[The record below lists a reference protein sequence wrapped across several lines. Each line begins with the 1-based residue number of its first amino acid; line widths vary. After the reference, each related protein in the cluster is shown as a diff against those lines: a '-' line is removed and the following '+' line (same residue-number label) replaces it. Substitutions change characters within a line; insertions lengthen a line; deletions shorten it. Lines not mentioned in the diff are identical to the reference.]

1 MMKRGIVNV
10 RMVITEE
17 KILSNIEKIHKLI
30 NPNNKKQ
37 IIELEDNSYF
47 KDLVES
53 VKTYLIEYPKKKNF
67 PKNVY
72 DQCYELVEYATKQF
86 EENTKQIEDL
96 IKEREYNIKSAAIL
110 KQTKEIVESGDPSWK
125 QSVKAIQPRFS
136 RDIIQSLSLIA
147 TVKEKDP
154 ENYNAAV
161 KLVNARIDNLQSNLH
176 IEIDME
182 RIEDRSR
189 ALSFIGIEIA
199 DALKQI
205 PVPRGVEEDS
215 SVVENAQE
223 NLHIEEKE
231 VKQEQAQEQVQTQV
245 QAQAPVQTMAQ
256 VSPTNSPVQRTQVQ
270 NNQQQVEQQRV
281 QAQQIAAQRLMQQRQ
296 MQQRQAFY
304 NNMYANQMRQ
314 TQYQYAQYR
323 QNVNGRVAMSQPMR
337 NPSAQYM
344 ANYYNPRQNRQA
356 MQQDNRQQV
365 QKVQARPEAL
375 QQVDYTSRVYQ
386 NAKEIEDGRNIKVK
400 SSLWN
405 KFMNSKFMRS
415 IKYAFKLRVVLQLPE
430 GDEAT
435 ANNK

>member
-17 KILSNIEKIHKLI
+17 KILSNVEKIHKLI

-110 KQTKEIVESGDPSWK
+110 KQTKEIVESGDPNWK

-205 PVPRGVEEDS
+205 PVPRGVEENDS

-231 VKQEQAQEQVQTQV
+231 VKQEQV
-245 QAQAPVQTMAQ
+245 QASM
-256 VSPTNSPVQRTQVQ
+256 PTSPVNTQVQ
-270 NNQQQVEQQRV
+270 NAQVQNNAQNQQQGQQQVQQQNV
-281 QAQQIAAQRLMQQRQ
+281 QAQQIAAQRQ

-314 TQYQYAQYR
+314 AQYQYAQYR
-323 QNVNGRVAMSQPMR
+323 QNMNARAAMPQQAR
-337 NPSAQYM
+337 TPSAQYM
-344 ANYYNPRQNRQA
+344 ASYYNPRQNRQVN
-356 MQQDNRQQV
+356 QQMNVRQQV
-365 QKVQARPEAL
+365 QKVQARPEAV

-405 KFMNSKFMRS
+405 RFMNSKFVKS

-430 GDEAT
+430 GEEAT

>member
-17 KILSNIEKIHKLI
+17 KILSNVEKIHKLI

-110 KQTKEIVESGDPSWK
+110 KQTKEIVESGDPNWK

-205 PVPRGVEEDS
+205 PVPRGVEENDS
-215 SVVENAQE
+215 SVVENAQA

-231 VKQEQAQEQVQTQV
+231 VKQEQV
-245 QAQAPVQTMAQ
+245 QANMPA
-256 VSPTNSPVQRTQVQ
+256 SPVNAQVQ
-270 NNQQQVEQQRV
+270 NVQVQSNVQNQQQGQQQVQQQNV
-281 QAQQIAAQRLMQQRQ
+281 QAQQIAAQRQ

-314 TQYQYAQYR
+314 AQYQYAQYR
-323 QNVNGRVAMSQPMR
+323 QNMNGRVVMPQQVR
-337 NPSAQYM
+337 TPSAQYM
-344 ANYYNPRQNRQA
+344 ASYYNPRQNRQVN
-356 MQQDNRQQV
+356 QQMNARQQV
-365 QKVQARPEAL
+365 QKVQARPEAV

-405 KFMNSKFMRS
+405 RFMNSKFVKS

-430 GDEAT
+430 GEEAT

>member
-17 KILSNIEKIHKLI
+17 KILSNVEKIHKLI

-72 DQCYELVEYATKQF
+72 DQCYELVEYATAQF
-86 EENTKQIEDL
+86 EDNTKQIEQL

-110 KQTKEIVESGDPSWK
+110 KQTKEIVISGDPNWK
-125 QSVKAIQPRFS
+125 QSVKAIQPRFP

-147 TVKEKDP
+147 TIREKDP
-154 ENYNAAV
+154 ENYNAAI

-205 PVPRGVEEDS
+205 PAPRGIEEDN
-215 SVVENAQE
+215 SVVENAEE

-231 VKQEQAQEQVQTQV
+231 EQVEVQTVKQPVLQNVVNT
-245 QAQAPVQTMAQ
+245 PVQQNIQQQPPQQQKMVHQ
-256 VSPTNSPVQRTQVQ
+256 PVQQVAA
-270 NNQQQVEQQRV
+270 QQQ
-281 QAQQIAAQRLMQQRQ
+281 I
-296 MQQRQAFY
+296 QRQAFY

-314 TQYQYAQYR
+314 AQYQYR
-323 QNVNGRVAMSQPMR
+323 QQNSRANVAMPQPMR
-337 NPSAQYM
+337 QSANQYM
-344 ANYYNPRQNRQA
+344 SNYYNPRQNRQVSTI
-356 MQQDNRQQV
+356 QDNKQQV
-365 QKVQARPEAL
+365 QKVQARPESV

-386 NAKEIEDGRNIKVK
+386 NAKEIEEGRNIKVK

-405 KFMNSKFMRS
+405 RFLNSKFVKS
-415 IKYAFKLRVVLQLPE
+415 IKYAFKIRVVLQLPE
-430 GDEAT
+430 GEEAS
-435 ANNK
+435 AENK

>member
-17 KILSNIEKIHKLI
+17 KILSNVEKIHKLI

-53 VKTYLIEYPKKKNF
+53 VKTYLVEYPKKKNF

-72 DQCYELVEYATKQF
+72 DQCYELVEYATSQF
-86 EENTKQIEDL
+86 EDNTKQIEQL

-110 KQTKEIVESGDPSWK
+110 KQTKEIVLSGDPNWK
-125 QSVKAIQPRFS
+125 QSVKAIQPRFP

-147 TVKEKDP
+147 TVKDKDP

-205 PVPRGVEEDS
+205 PAPRGIEEDNS
-215 SVVENAQE
+215 IVENAEE

-231 VKQEQAQEQVQTQV
+231 EQIEQPVIETPVAVQPVQQSVQTQNV
-245 QAQAPVQTMAQ
+245 
-256 VSPTNSPVQRTQVQ
+256 
-270 NNQQQVEQQRV
+270 QQQVVQPVQSVSEQQKV
-281 QAQQIAAQRLMQQRQ
+281 QQIAMQQQ
-296 MQQRQAFY
+296 MQRQAFY

-314 TQYQYAQYR
+314 AQYQYQYR
-323 QNVNGRVAMSQPMR
+323 QAPHSNVVMPQTMRQPV
-337 NPSAQYM
+337 NQYM
-344 ANYYNPRQNRQA
+344 TNYYNPRQTRQINTI
-356 MQQDNRQQV
+356 QENKQQV
-365 QKVQARPEAL
+365 QKVQARPESV

-386 NAKEIEDGRNIKVK
+386 NAKDIEEGRSIKVK

-405 KFMNSKFMRS
+405 RFMNSKFVKT
-415 IKYAFKLRVVLQLPE
+415 IKYAFKVRVVLQLPE
-430 GDEAT
+430 GDEST
-435 ANNK
+435 APNK

>member
-17 KILSNIEKIHKLI
+17 KILSNVEKIHKLI

-53 VKTYLIEYPKKKNF
+53 VKTYLVEYPKKKNF

-72 DQCYELVEYATKQF
+72 DQCYELVEYATSQF
-86 EENTKQIEDL
+86 EDNTKQIEQL

-110 KQTKEIVESGDPSWK
+110 KQTKEIVLSGDPNWK
-125 QSVKAIQPRFS
+125 QSVKAIQPRFP

-147 TVKEKDP
+147 TVKDKDP

-205 PVPRGVEEDS
+205 PAPRGIEEDNS
-215 SVVENAQE
+215 IVENAEE

-231 VKQEQAQEQVQTQV
+231 EQIEQPVIETPVAVQPVQQSVQTQNV
-245 QAQAPVQTMAQ
+245 
-256 VSPTNSPVQRTQVQ
+256 
-270 NNQQQVEQQRV
+270 QQQVVQPVQSVSEQQKV
-281 QAQQIAAQRLMQQRQ
+281 QQIAMQQQ
-296 MQQRQAFY
+296 MQRQAFY

-314 TQYQYAQYR
+314 AQYQYQYQYR
-323 QNVNGRVAMSQPMR
+323 QAPHSNVVMPQTMRQPV
-337 NPSAQYM
+337 NQYM
-344 ANYYNPRQNRQA
+344 TNYYNPRQTRQINTI
-356 MQQDNRQQV
+356 QENKQQV
-365 QKVQARPEAL
+365 QKVQARSESV

-386 NAKEIEDGRNIKVK
+386 NAKDIEEGRSIKVK

-405 KFMNSKFMRS
+405 RFMNSKFVKT
-415 IKYAFKLRVVLQLPE
+415 IKYAFKVRVVLQLPE
-430 GDEAT
+430 GDEST
-435 ANNK
+435 APNK

>member
-17 KILSNIEKIHKLI
+17 KILSNVEKIHKLI

-110 KQTKEIVESGDPSWK
+110 KQTKEIVESGDPNWK

-205 PVPRGVEEDS
+205 PVPRGVEESDS

-231 VKQEQAQEQVQTQV
+231 VKQEQV
-245 QAQAPVQTMAQ
+245 QASTP
-256 VSPTNSPVQRTQVQ
+256 VSPVNTQVQ
-270 NNQQQVEQQRV
+270 NAQVQNNAQNQQQVQQQV
-281 QAQQIAAQRLMQQRQ
+281 QQQNLQAQQIAAQRQ

-314 TQYQYAQYR
+314 AQYQYAQYR
-323 QNVNGRVAMSQPMR
+323 QNMNARVAMPQQAR
-337 NPSAQYM
+337 TPSAQYM
-344 ANYYNPRQNRQA
+344 ASYYNPRQNRQVN
-356 MQQDNRQQV
+356 QQMNVRQQV
-365 QKVQARPEAL
+365 QKVQARPEAV

-405 KFMNSKFMRS
+405 RFMNSKFVKS

-430 GDEAT
+430 GEEAT

>member
-17 KILSNIEKIHKLI
+17 KILSNVEKIHKLI

-110 KQTKEIVESGDPSWK
+110 KQTKEIVESGDPNWK

-205 PVPRGVEEDS
+205 PVPRGVEENDS

-231 VKQEQAQEQVQTQV
+231 VKQEQV
-245 QAQAPVQTMAQ
+245 QASM
-256 VSPTNSPVQRTQVQ
+256 PTSPVNTQVQ
-270 NNQQQVEQQRV
+270 NAQVQNNAQNQQQAQQQV
-281 QAQQIAAQRLMQQRQ
+281 QQQNLQAQQIAAQRQ

-314 TQYQYAQYR
+314 AQYQYAQYR
-323 QNVNGRVAMSQPMR
+323 QNMNGRVAMPQQVR
-337 NPSAQYM
+337 TPSAQYM
-344 ANYYNPRQNRQA
+344 ASYYNPRQNRQVN
-356 MQQDNRQQV
+356 QQMNVRQQV
-365 QKVQARPEAL
+365 QKVQARPEAV

-386 NAKEIEDGRNIKVK
+386 NAKEIEDGRNIRVK

-405 KFMNSKFMRS
+405 RFMNSKFVKS

-430 GDEAT
+430 GEEAT

>member
-17 KILSNIEKIHKLI
+17 KILSNVEKIHKLI

-72 DQCYELVEYATKQF
+72 DQCYELVEYATSQF
-86 EENTKQIEDL
+86 EDNTKQIEQL

-110 KQTKEIVESGDPSWK
+110 KQTKEIVLSGDPNWK
-125 QSVKAIQPRFS
+125 QSVKAIQPRFP

-147 TVKEKDP
+147 TVKDKDP

-205 PVPRGVEEDS
+205 PAPRGVEEDNS
-215 SVVENAQE
+215 IVENAEE

-231 VKQEQAQEQVQTQV
+231 EPIEQSVVETPVAVQPVQQSVQTQNV
-245 QAQAPVQTMAQ
+245 
-256 VSPTNSPVQRTQVQ
+256 
-270 NNQQQVEQQRV
+270 QQQVVQPVQSVSEQQKV
-281 QAQQIAAQRLMQQRQ
+281 QQIAMQQQ
-296 MQQRQAFY
+296 MQRQAFY

-314 TQYQYAQYR
+314 AQYQYQYR
-323 QNVNGRVAMSQPMR
+323 QAPHSNVVMPQTMRQPV
-337 NPSAQYM
+337 NQYM
-344 ANYYNPRQNRQA
+344 TNYYNPRQTRQINTI
-356 MQQDNRQQV
+356 QENKQQV
-365 QKVQARPEAL
+365 QKVQARPESV

-386 NAKEIEDGRNIKVK
+386 NAKDIEEGRSIKVK

-405 KFMNSKFMRS
+405 RFMNSKFVKT
-415 IKYAFKLRVVLQLPE
+415 IKYAFKVRVVLQLPE
-430 GDEAT
+430 GDEST
-435 ANNK
+435 APNK

>member
-17 KILSNIEKIHKLI
+17 KILSNVEKIHKLI

-53 VKTYLIEYPKKKNF
+53 VKTYLVEYPKKKNF

-72 DQCYELVEYATKQF
+72 DQCYELVEYATSQF
-86 EENTKQIEDL
+86 EDNTKQIEQL

-110 KQTKEIVESGDPSWK
+110 KQTKEIVLSGDPNWK
-125 QSVKAIQPRFS
+125 QSVKAIQPRFP

-147 TVKEKDP
+147 TVKDKDP

-205 PVPRGVEEDS
+205 PAPRGVEEDNS
-215 SVVENAQE
+215 IVENAEE

-231 VKQEQAQEQVQTQV
+231 EQIEQPVIETPVAVQPVQQSVQTQNV
-245 QAQAPVQTMAQ
+245 
-256 VSPTNSPVQRTQVQ
+256 
-270 NNQQQVEQQRV
+270 QQQVVQPVQSVSEQQKV
-281 QAQQIAAQRLMQQRQ
+281 QQIAMQQQ
-296 MQQRQAFY
+296 MQRQAFY

-314 TQYQYAQYR
+314 AQYQYQYR
-323 QNVNGRVAMSQPMR
+323 QAPHSNVVMPQTMRQPV
-337 NPSAQYM
+337 NQYM
-344 ANYYNPRQNRQA
+344 TNYYNPRQTRQINTI
-356 MQQDNRQQV
+356 QENKQQV
-365 QKVQARPEAL
+365 QKVQARPESV

-386 NAKEIEDGRNIKVK
+386 NAKDIEEGRSIKVK

-405 KFMNSKFMRS
+405 RFMNSKFVKT
-415 IKYAFKLRVVLQLPE
+415 IKYAFKVRVVLQLPE
-430 GDEAT
+430 GDEST
-435 ANNK
+435 APNK

>member
-17 KILSNIEKIHKLI
+17 KILSNVEKIHKLI

-53 VKTYLIEYPKKKNF
+53 VKTYLVEYPKKKNF

-72 DQCYELVEYATKQF
+72 DQCYELVEYATSQF
-86 EENTKQIEDL
+86 EDNTKQIEQL

-110 KQTKEIVESGDPSWK
+110 KQTKEIVLSGDPNWK
-125 QSVKAIQPRFS
+125 QSVKAIQPRFP

-147 TVKEKDP
+147 TVKDKDP

-205 PVPRGVEEDS
+205 PAPRGIEEDNS
-215 SVVENAQE
+215 IVENAEE

-231 VKQEQAQEQVQTQV
+231 EPIEQSVVETPVAVQPVQQSVQTQNV
-245 QAQAPVQTMAQ
+245 
-256 VSPTNSPVQRTQVQ
+256 
-270 NNQQQVEQQRV
+270 QQQVVQPVQSVSEQQKV
-281 QAQQIAAQRLMQQRQ
+281 QQIAMQQQ
-296 MQQRQAFY
+296 MQRQAFY

-314 TQYQYAQYR
+314 AQYQYQYR
-323 QNVNGRVAMSQPMR
+323 QAPHSNVVMPQTMRQPV
-337 NPSAQYM
+337 NQYM
-344 ANYYNPRQNRQA
+344 TNYYNPRQTRQINTI
-356 MQQDNRQQV
+356 QENKQQV
-365 QKVQARPEAL
+365 QKVQARPESV

-386 NAKEIEDGRNIKVK
+386 NAKDIEEGRSIKVK

-405 KFMNSKFMRS
+405 RFMNSKFVKT
-415 IKYAFKLRVVLQLPE
+415 IKYAFKVRVVLQLPE
-430 GDEAT
+430 GDEST
-435 ANNK
+435 APNK

>member
-17 KILSNIEKIHKLI
+17 KILSNVEKIHKLI

-53 VKTYLIEYPKKKNF
+53 VKTYLVEYPKKKNF

-72 DQCYELVEYATKQF
+72 DQCYELVEYKKKNFPKNVYDQCYELVEYATSQF
-86 EENTKQIEDL
+86 EDNTKQIEQL

-110 KQTKEIVESGDPSWK
+110 KQTKEIVLSGDPNWK
-125 QSVKAIQPRFS
+125 QSVKAIQPRFP

-147 TVKEKDP
+147 TVKDKDP

-205 PVPRGVEEDS
+205 PAPRGIEEDNS
-215 SVVENAQE
+215 IVENAEE

-231 VKQEQAQEQVQTQV
+231 EL
-245 QAQAPVQTMAQ
+245 
-256 VSPTNSPVQRTQVQ
+256 S
-270 NNQQQVEQQRV
+270 
-281 QAQQIAAQRLMQQRQ
+281 
-296 MQQRQAFY
+296 
-304 NNMYANQMRQ
+304 
-314 TQYQYAQYR
+314 
-323 QNVNGRVAMSQPMR
+323 
-337 NPSAQYM
+337 
-344 ANYYNPRQNRQA
+344 
-356 MQQDNRQQV
+356 
-365 QKVQARPEAL
+365 
-375 QQVDYTSRVYQ
+375 
-386 NAKEIEDGRNIKVK
+386 
-400 SSLWN
+400 
-405 KFMNSKFMRS
+405 
-415 IKYAFKLRVVLQLPE
+415 
-430 GDEAT
+430 
-435 ANNK
+435 

>member
-17 KILSNIEKIHKLI
+17 KILSNVEKIHKLI

-72 DQCYELVEYATKQF
+72 DQCYELVEYATTQF
-86 EENTKQIEDL
+86 EDNTKQIEQL

-110 KQTKEIVESGDPSWK
+110 KQTKEIVQSGDPNWK
-125 QSVKAIQPRFS
+125 QSVKAIQPRFP

-147 TVKEKDP
+147 TIKDKDP
-154 ENYNAAV
+154 ENYNAAI

-205 PVPRGVEEDS
+205 PAPRGIEEDN
-215 SVVENAQE
+215 SVVENAEE

-231 VKQEQAQEQVQTQV
+231 EQVEVQTVKQPVLQNVVNTPVQQNIQQQTPQQPKMVQQSVQQVTQTQKV
-245 QAQAPVQTMAQ
+245 QQ
-256 VSPTNSPVQRTQVQ
+256 VAA
-270 NNQQQVEQQRV
+270 QQQ
-281 QAQQIAAQRLMQQRQ
+281 I
-296 MQQRQAFY
+296 QRQAFY

-314 TQYQYAQYR
+314 AQYQYR
-323 QNVNGRVAMSQPMR
+323 QQNARANVAMPQPMR
-337 NPSAQYM
+337 QSANQYM
-344 ANYYNPRQNRQA
+344 SNYYNPRQNRQVNTI
-356 MQQDNRQQV
+356 QDNKQQV
-365 QKVQARPEAL
+365 QKVQARPESV

-386 NAKEIEDGRNIKVK
+386 NAKEIEEGRNTKVK

-405 KFMNSKFMRS
+405 RFLNSKFVKS
-415 IKYAFKLRVVLQLPE
+415 IKYAFKVRVVLQLPE

-435 ANNK
+435 AENK

>member
-17 KILSNIEKIHKLI
+17 KILSNVEKIHKLI

-72 DQCYELVEYATKQF
+72 DQCYELVEYATSQF
-86 EENTKQIEDL
+86 EDNTKQIEQL

-110 KQTKEIVESGDPSWK
+110 KQTKEIVLSGDPNWK
-125 QSVKAIQPRFS
+125 QSVKAIQPRFP

-147 TVKEKDP
+147 TVKDKDP

-205 PVPRGVEEDS
+205 PAPRGVEEDNS
-215 SVVENAQE
+215 IVENAEE

-231 VKQEQAQEQVQTQV
+231 EPIEQSVVETPVAVQPVQQSVQTQNV
-245 QAQAPVQTMAQ
+245 
-256 VSPTNSPVQRTQVQ
+256 
-270 NNQQQVEQQRV
+270 QQQVVQPVQSVSEQQKV
-281 QAQQIAAQRLMQQRQ
+281 QQIAMQQQ
-296 MQQRQAFY
+296 MQRQAFY

-314 TQYQYAQYR
+314 AQYQYQYQYR
-323 QNVNGRVAMSQPMR
+323 QAPHSNVVMPQTMRQPV
-337 NPSAQYM
+337 NQYM
-344 ANYYNPRQNRQA
+344 TNYYNPRQTRQINTI
-356 MQQDNRQQV
+356 QENKQQV
-365 QKVQARPEAL
+365 QKVQARPESV

-386 NAKEIEDGRNIKVK
+386 NAKDIEEGRSIKVK

-405 KFMNSKFMRS
+405 RFMNSKFVKT
-415 IKYAFKLRVVLQLPE
+415 IKYAFKVRVVLQLPE
-430 GDEAT
+430 GDEST
-435 ANNK
+435 APNK

>member
-17 KILSNIEKIHKLI
+17 KILSNVEKIHKLI

-110 KQTKEIVESGDPSWK
+110 KQTKEIVESGDPNWK
-125 QSVKAIQPRFS
+125 QSVKAIQPRFT

-147 TVKEKDP
+147 TVKDKDP

-215 SVVENAQE
+215 SVVENAE
-223 NLHIEEKE
+223 ANLHIEEKE
-231 VKQEQAQEQVQTQV
+231 QKQEQVQEKVQVVTPIQATSPAQNVQAQTDVEKQQVLQQQQQQV
-245 QAQAPVQTMAQ
+245 QAQQL
-256 VSPTNSPVQRTQVQ
+256 
-270 NNQQQVEQQRV
+270 
-281 QAQQIAAQRLMQQRQ
+281 AAQRQ

-314 TQYQYAQYR
+314 AQYQYAQSQQYM
-323 QNVNGRVAMSQPMR
+323 NGRVVMPQQVRTQSQ
-337 NPSAQYM
+337 QYM
-344 ANYYNPRQNRQA
+344 ANYYNPRQNRQVA
-356 MQQDNRQQV
+356 QQMNVRQQV
-365 QKVQARPEAL
+365 QKVQARPEAV

-386 NAKEIEDGRNIKVK
+386 NAREIEDGRNIKVK

-405 KFMNSKFMRS
+405 RFMNSKFVKS
-415 IKYAFKLRVVLQLPE
+415 IKYAFKVRVVLQLPE
-430 GDEAT
+430 GEEAT

>member
-17 KILSNIEKIHKLI
+17 KILSNVEKIHKLI

-110 KQTKEIVESGDPSWK
+110 KQTKEIVESGDPNWK

-205 PVPRGVEEDS
+205 PVPRGVEENDS

-231 VKQEQAQEQVQTQV
+231 VKQEQV
-245 QAQAPVQTMAQ
+245 QA
-256 VSPTNSPVQRTQVQ
+256 SIPTSPVNTQVQ
-270 NNQQQVEQQRV
+270 NAQVQNNAQNQQQGQQQVQQQNV
-281 QAQQIAAQRLMQQRQ
+281 QAQQIAAQRQ

-314 TQYQYAQYR
+314 AQYQYAQYR
-323 QNVNGRVAMSQPMR
+323 QNMNGRVAMPQQAR
-337 NPSAQYM
+337 TPSAQYM
-344 ANYYNPRQNRQA
+344 ASYYNPRQNRQVN
-356 MQQDNRQQV
+356 QQMNVRQQV
-365 QKVQARPEAL
+365 QKVQARPEAV

-405 KFMNSKFMRS
+405 RFMNSKFVKS

-430 GDEAT
+430 GEEAT

>member
-17 KILSNIEKIHKLI
+17 KILSNVEKIHKLI

-110 KQTKEIVESGDPSWK
+110 KQTKEIVESGDPNWK

-147 TVKEKDP
+147 TVKQKDP

-205 PVPRGVEEDS
+205 PVPRGVEENDS
-215 SVVENAQE
+215 SVVENAQA

-231 VKQEQAQEQVQTQV
+231 VKQEQV
-245 QAQAPVQTMAQ
+245 QATMPA
-256 VSPTNSPVQRTQVQ
+256 SPVNAQVQ
-270 NNQQQVEQQRV
+270 NAQVQSNVQNQQQGQQQVQQQNV
-281 QAQQIAAQRLMQQRQ
+281 QAQQIAAQRQ

-314 TQYQYAQYR
+314 AQYQYAQYR
-323 QNVNGRVAMSQPMR
+323 QNMNGRVAMPQQVR
-337 NPSAQYM
+337 TPSAQYM
-344 ANYYNPRQNRQA
+344 ASYYNPRQNRQVN
-356 MQQDNRQQV
+356 QQMNVRQQV
-365 QKVQARPEAL
+365 QKVQARPEAV

-405 KFMNSKFMRS
+405 RFINSKFVKS

-430 GDEAT
+430 GEEAT

>member
-17 KILSNIEKIHKLI
+17 KILSNVEKIHKLI

-110 KQTKEIVESGDPSWK
+110 KQTKEIVESGDPNWK

-205 PVPRGVEEDS
+205 PVPRGVEENDS

-231 VKQEQAQEQVQTQV
+231 VKQEQV
-245 QAQAPVQTMAQ
+245 QASM
-256 VSPTNSPVQRTQVQ
+256 PTSPVNTQVQ
-270 NNQQQVEQQRV
+270 NAQVQNNAQNQQQGQQQVQQQNV
-281 QAQQIAAQRLMQQRQ
+281 QAQQIAAQRQ

-314 TQYQYAQYR
+314 AQYQYAQYR
-323 QNVNGRVAMSQPMR
+323 QNMNGRVAMPQQAR
-337 NPSAQYM
+337 TPSAQYM
-344 ANYYNPRQNRQA
+344 ASYYNPRQNRQVN
-356 MQQDNRQQV
+356 QQMNVRQQV
-365 QKVQARPEAL
+365 QKVQARPEAV

-405 KFMNSKFMRS
+405 RFMNSKFVKS

-430 GDEAT
+430 GEEAT

>member
-17 KILSNIEKIHKLI
+17 KILSNVEKIHKLI

-53 VKTYLIEYPKKKNF
+53 VKTYLVEYPKKKNF

-72 DQCYELVEYATKQF
+72 DQCYELVEYATSQF
-86 EENTKQIEDL
+86 EDNTKQIEQL

-110 KQTKEIVESGDPSWK
+110 KQTKEIVLSGDPNWK
-125 QSVKAIQPRFS
+125 QSVKAIQPRFP

-147 TVKEKDP
+147 TVKDKDP

-205 PVPRGVEEDS
+205 PAPRGVEEDNS
-215 SVVENAQE
+215 IVENAEE

-231 VKQEQAQEQVQTQV
+231 EPIEQSVVETPVAVQPVQQSVQTQNV
-245 QAQAPVQTMAQ
+245 
-256 VSPTNSPVQRTQVQ
+256 
-270 NNQQQVEQQRV
+270 QQQVVQPVQSVSEQQKV
-281 QAQQIAAQRLMQQRQ
+281 QQIAMQQQ
-296 MQQRQAFY
+296 MQRQAFY

-314 TQYQYAQYR
+314 AQYQYQYQYR
-323 QNVNGRVAMSQPMR
+323 QAPHSNVVMPQTMRQPV
-337 NPSAQYM
+337 NQYM
-344 ANYYNPRQNRQA
+344 TNYYNPRQTRQINTI
-356 MQQDNRQQV
+356 QENKQQV
-365 QKVQARPEAL
+365 QKVQARPESV

-386 NAKEIEDGRNIKVK
+386 NAKDIEEGRSIKVK

-405 KFMNSKFMRS
+405 RFMNSKFVKT
-415 IKYAFKLRVVLQLPE
+415 IKYAFKVRVVLQLPE
-430 GDEAT
+430 GDEST
-435 ANNK
+435 APNK

>member
-17 KILSNIEKIHKLI
+17 KILSNVEKIHKLI

-110 KQTKEIVESGDPSWK
+110 KQTKEIVESGDPNWK

-205 PVPRGVEEDS
+205 PVPRGVEENDS

-231 VKQEQAQEQVQTQV
+231 VKQEQV
-245 QAQAPVQTMAQ
+245 QASM
-256 VSPTNSPVQRTQVQ
+256 PTSPVNTQVQ
-270 NNQQQVEQQRV
+270 NAQVQNNAQNQQQAQQQV
-281 QAQQIAAQRLMQQRQ
+281 QQQNLQAQQIAAQRQ

-314 TQYQYAQYR
+314 AQYQYAQYR
-323 QNVNGRVAMSQPMR
+323 QNMNGRVAMPQQVR
-337 NPSAQYM
+337 TPSAQYM
-344 ANYYNPRQNRQA
+344 ASYYNPRQKRQVN
-356 MQQDNRQQV
+356 QQMNVRQQV
-365 QKVQARPEAL
+365 QKVQARPEAV

-386 NAKEIEDGRNIKVK
+386 NAKEIEDGRNIRVK

-405 KFMNSKFMRS
+405 RFMNSKFVKS

-430 GDEAT
+430 GEEAT

>member
-17 KILSNIEKIHKLI
+17 KILSNVEKIHKLI

-53 VKTYLIEYPKKKNF
+53 VKTYLVEYPKKKNF

-72 DQCYELVEYATKQF
+72 DQCYELVEYATSQF
-86 EENTKQIEDL
+86 EDNTKQIEQL

-110 KQTKEIVESGDPSWK
+110 KQTKEIVLSGDPNWK
-125 QSVKAIQPRFS
+125 QSVKAIQPRFP

-147 TVKEKDP
+147 TVKDKDP

-205 PVPRGVEEDS
+205 PAPRGVEEDNS
-215 SVVENAQE
+215 IVENAEE

-231 VKQEQAQEQVQTQV
+231 EPIEQSVVETPVAVQPVQQSVQTQNV
-245 QAQAPVQTMAQ
+245 
-256 VSPTNSPVQRTQVQ
+256 
-270 NNQQQVEQQRV
+270 QQQVVQPVQSVSEQQKV
-281 QAQQIAAQRLMQQRQ
+281 QQIAMQQQ
-296 MQQRQAFY
+296 MQRQAFY

-314 TQYQYAQYR
+314 AQYQYQYR
-323 QNVNGRVAMSQPMR
+323 QAPHSNVVMPQTMRQPV
-337 NPSAQYM
+337 NQYM
-344 ANYYNPRQNRQA
+344 TNYYNPRQTRQINTI
-356 MQQDNRQQV
+356 QENKQQV
-365 QKVQARPEAL
+365 QKVQARPESV

-386 NAKEIEDGRNIKVK
+386 NAKDIEEGRSIKVK

-405 KFMNSKFMRS
+405 RFMNSKFVKT
-415 IKYAFKLRVVLQLPE
+415 IKYAFKVRVVLQLPE
-430 GDEAT
+430 GDEST
-435 ANNK
+435 APNK

>member
-17 KILSNIEKIHKLI
+17 KILSNVEKIHKLI

-72 DQCYELVEYATKQF
+72 DQCYELVEYATTQF
-86 EENTKQIEDL
+86 EDNTKQIEQL

-110 KQTKEIVESGDPSWK
+110 KQTKEIVQSGDPNWK
-125 QSVKAIQPRFS
+125 QSVKAIQPRFP

-147 TVKEKDP
+147 TIKDKDP
-154 ENYNAAV
+154 ENYNAAI

-205 PVPRGVEEDS
+205 PAPRGIEEDN
-215 SVVENAQE
+215 SVVENAEE

-231 VKQEQAQEQVQTQV
+231 EL
-245 QAQAPVQTMAQ
+245 
-256 VSPTNSPVQRTQVQ
+256 S
-270 NNQQQVEQQRV
+270 
-281 QAQQIAAQRLMQQRQ
+281 
-296 MQQRQAFY
+296 
-304 NNMYANQMRQ
+304 
-314 TQYQYAQYR
+314 
-323 QNVNGRVAMSQPMR
+323 
-337 NPSAQYM
+337 
-344 ANYYNPRQNRQA
+344 
-356 MQQDNRQQV
+356 
-365 QKVQARPEAL
+365 
-375 QQVDYTSRVYQ
+375 
-386 NAKEIEDGRNIKVK
+386 
-400 SSLWN
+400 
-405 KFMNSKFMRS
+405 
-415 IKYAFKLRVVLQLPE
+415 
-430 GDEAT
+430 
-435 ANNK
+435 

>member
-17 KILSNIEKIHKLI
+17 KILSNVEKIHKLI

-72 DQCYELVEYATKQF
+72 DQCYELVEYATTQF
-86 EENTKQIEDL
+86 EENTKQIEEL

-110 KQTKEIVESGDPSWK
+110 KQTKEIVQSGDPNWK
-125 QSVKAIQPRFS
+125 QSVKAIQPRFP

-147 TVKEKDP
+147 TIKDKDP
-154 ENYNAAV
+154 ENYNAAI

-205 PVPRGVEEDS
+205 PAPRGIEEDN
-215 SVVENAQE
+215 SVVENAEE

-231 VKQEQAQEQVQTQV
+231 EQVDV
-245 QAQAPVQTMAQ
+245 QAEKQPVIQNFVAT
-256 VSPTNSPVQRTQVQ
+256 SPVQQ
-270 NNQQQVEQQRV
+270 NAQQQVAQAQKVQQQNITKQPVQQITQNQNVQRV
-281 QAQQIAAQRLMQQRQ
+281 AAQQQ
-296 MQQRQAFY
+296 MQRQAFY

-314 TQYQYAQYR
+314 AQYQYR
-323 QNVNGRVAMSQPMR
+323 QNSRANVAMPQPMR
-337 NPSAQYM
+337 QSANQYM
-344 ANYYNPRQNRQA
+344 SNYYNPRQNRQVSTI
-356 MQQDNRQQV
+356 QDNKQQV
-365 QKVQARPEAL
+365 QKVQARPESV
-375 QQVDYTSRVYQ
+375 QQVDYTSRIYQ
-386 NAKEIEDGRNIKVK
+386 NAKEIEEGRNTKVK

-405 KFMNSKFMRS
+405 RFLNSKFVKS
-415 IKYAFKLRVVLQLPE
+415 IKYAFKVRVVLQLPE

-435 ANNK
+435 AENK

>member
-17 KILSNIEKIHKLI
+17 KILSNVEKIHKLI

-72 DQCYELVEYATKQF
+72 DQCYELVEYATTQF
-86 EENTKQIEDL
+86 EDNTKQIEQL

-110 KQTKEIVESGDPSWK
+110 KQTKEIVQSGDPNWK
-125 QSVKAIQPRFS
+125 QSVKAIQPRFP

-147 TVKEKDP
+147 TIKDKDP
-154 ENYNAAV
+154 ENYNAAI

-205 PVPRGVEEDS
+205 PAPRGIEEDN
-215 SVVENAQE
+215 SVVENAEE

-231 VKQEQAQEQVQTQV
+231 EQVDV
-245 QAQAPVQTMAQ
+245 QAEKQPVIQNFVAT
-256 VSPTNSPVQRTQVQ
+256 SPVQQ
-270 NNQQQVEQQRV
+270 NAQQQVAQAQKVQQQNITKQPVQQITQNQNVQRV
-281 QAQQIAAQRLMQQRQ
+281 AAQQQ
-296 MQQRQAFY
+296 MQ
-304 NNMYANQMRQ
+304 
-314 TQYQYAQYR
+314 R
-323 QNVNGRVAMSQPMR
+323 QNVAMPQPMR
-337 NPSAQYM
+337 QSANQYM
-344 ANYYNPRQNRQA
+344 SNYYNPRQNRQVSTI
-356 MQQDNRQQV
+356 QDNKQQV
-365 QKVQARPEAL
+365 QKVQARPESV
-375 QQVDYTSRVYQ
+375 QQVDYTSRIYQ
-386 NAKEIEDGRNIKVK
+386 NAKEIEEGRNTKVK

-405 KFMNSKFMRS
+405 RFLNSKFVKS
-415 IKYAFKLRVVLQLPE
+415 IKYAFKVRVVLQLPE

-435 ANNK
+435 AENK

>member
-17 KILSNIEKIHKLI
+17 KILSNVEKIHKLI

-53 VKTYLIEYPKKKNF
+53 VKTYLVEYPKKKNF

-72 DQCYELVEYATKQF
+72 DQCYELVEYATSQF
-86 EENTKQIEDL
+86 EDNTKQIEQL

-110 KQTKEIVESGDPSWK
+110 KQTKEIVLSGDPNWK
-125 QSVKAIQPRFS
+125 QSVKAIQPRFP

-147 TVKEKDP
+147 TVKDKDP

-205 PVPRGVEEDS
+205 PAPRGIEEDNS
-215 SVVENAQE
+215 IVENAEE

-231 VKQEQAQEQVQTQV
+231 EPIEQSVVETPVAVQPVQQSVQTQNV
-245 QAQAPVQTMAQ
+245 
-256 VSPTNSPVQRTQVQ
+256 
-270 NNQQQVEQQRV
+270 QQQVVQPVQSVSEQQKV
-281 QAQQIAAQRLMQQRQ
+281 QQIAMQQQ
-296 MQQRQAFY
+296 MQRQAFY

-314 TQYQYAQYR
+314 AQYQYQYQYR
-323 QNVNGRVAMSQPMR
+323 QAPHSNVVMPQTMRQPV
-337 NPSAQYM
+337 NQYM
-344 ANYYNPRQNRQA
+344 TNYYNPRQTRQINTI
-356 MQQDNRQQV
+356 QENKQQV
-365 QKVQARPEAL
+365 QKVQARPESV

-386 NAKEIEDGRNIKVK
+386 NAKDIEEGRSIKVK

-405 KFMNSKFMRS
+405 RFMNSKFVKT
-415 IKYAFKLRVVLQLPE
+415 IKYAFKVRVVLQLPE
-430 GDEAT
+430 GDEST
-435 ANNK
+435 APNK

>member
-17 KILSNIEKIHKLI
+17 KILSNVEKIHKLI

-110 KQTKEIVESGDPSWK
+110 KQTKEIVESGDPNWK

-205 PVPRGVEEDS
+205 PVPRGVEENDS

-231 VKQEQAQEQVQTQV
+231 VKQEQV
-245 QAQAPVQTMAQ
+245 QASM
-256 VSPTNSPVQRTQVQ
+256 PTSPVNTQVQ
-270 NNQQQVEQQRV
+270 NAQVQNNAQNQQQAQQQNL
-281 QAQQIAAQRLMQQRQ
+281 QAQQIVAQRQ

-314 TQYQYAQYR
+314 AQYQYAQYR
-323 QNVNGRVAMSQPMR
+323 QNMNARAAMPQQAR
-337 NPSAQYM
+337 TPSAQYM
-344 ANYYNPRQNRQA
+344 ASYYNPRQNRQVN
-356 MQQDNRQQV
+356 QQMNVRQQV
-365 QKVQARPEAL
+365 QKVQARPEAI

-405 KFMNSKFMRS
+405 RFMNSKFVKS

-430 GDEAT
+430 GEEAT